1 MESVNK
7 PKRKPVRSQHLNYS
21 NNGVYFLTL
30 CTFNHQKILSAI
42 SVGDGFPDVPKNA
55 NLTVGDGFPDV
66 PDSNPDVCVHL
77 TEIGQI
83 VRNAL
88 EYIHQHNANVEIIK
102 YVIMPNHI
110 HLLVNVDSGTSRM
123 PSPTDRMRN
132 NRTNDI
138 IPKFVSSL
146 KRFTNKQTGRQ
157 IWQRTYTDRVIRDM
171 RDFENH
177 WQYIEE
183 NPLKWTLDKY
193 Y

>member
-7 PKRKPVRSQHLNYS
+7 PKRKPVRSQYLNYS

-30 CTFNHQKILSAI
+30 CTFNHQKILSTI
-42 SVGDGFPDVPKNA
+42 SAVGDGFPDVPKW
-55 NLTVGDGFPDV
+55 DGFPDA
-66 PDSNPDVCVHL
+66 NPDVCVHL

-88 EYIHQHNANVEIIK
+88 EYIHQHNAHVEIIK

-123 PSPTDRMRN
+123 PSPTDGMRN